1 MFKEELLKTY
11 KTYDSLSNSN
21 KSELSGYRYLI
32 TKPFDG
38 LICNGKGDGDDK
50 CVVRDYR
57 NQQVICITQS
67 FCALCDHIRL
77 RVLFDIYQ
85 ILGIKAF
92 GFSSLKDNTFY
103 TRIRELSPIC
113 KIHYDNVLG
122 IGGKDFSREQKYF
135 KEFEGVYN
143 GICTLFDKT
152 VKRDGYSSVMSNLS
166 DWLGRIGGF
175 IFALRGV
182 YFGNTDV
189 DFDSRCLAWRTCY
202 ENLQEINNVNDIP
215 TQIRF
220 LYGSHV
226 KILNSEYFFK
236 RCCPLFK
243 FRKFGSDYLKSVRF
257 VGEEVERSKSPGIN
271 GEVTPKRFCVDNSNL
286 KMFISSN
293 IYAYYFIFHIGA
305 VCTKLSSYIISGD
318 TSSYSV
324 NEWLADH
331 TYKKENRKFEFMD
344 ALKYLKKFGIP
355 QGIGD
360 TTLFPQRGRRGKS
373 LRQREHMF

>member
-11 KTYDSLSNSN
+11 KNHDFLSNTD
-21 KSELSGYRYLI
+21 KFLRYRYLI
-32 TKPFDG
+32 SKPFNG
-38 LICNGKGDGDDK
+38 LICNSKRNGEDK

-57 NQQVICITQS
+57 NQQVISITQS

-77 RVLFDIYQ
+77 RVLFDIYH

-92 GFSSLKDNTFY
+92 GFSSLKDNQFY
-103 TRIRELSPIC
+103 TQIRDLSPTC
-113 KIHYDNVLG
+113 KGFYDNILSIDG
-122 IGGKDFSREQKYF
+122 TDFSCEQNYF

-143 GICTLFDKT
+143 NICTLFDKT

-166 DWLGRIGGF
+166 DWLERIGGF

-182 YFGNTDV
+182 YFGNNDV

-215 TQIRF
+215 MQIRF
-220 LYGSHV
+220 LYGLHV
-226 KILNSEYFFK
+226 KNLNSTFPFK
-236 RCCPLFK
+236 LRCPVFK
-243 FRKFGSDYLKSVRF
+243 LGEFGSYYLKSVRF
-257 VGEEVERSKSPGIN
+257 IGEEVERSKSPGIN

-293 IYAYYFIFHIGA
+293 IYAYYFVFHIGA

-318 TSSYSV
+318 TSSYYL
-324 NEWLADH
+324 NEWLVDH

-344 ALKYLKKFGIP
+344 VLKYLKSFGIP

-373 LRQREHMF
+373 LRQRENMF